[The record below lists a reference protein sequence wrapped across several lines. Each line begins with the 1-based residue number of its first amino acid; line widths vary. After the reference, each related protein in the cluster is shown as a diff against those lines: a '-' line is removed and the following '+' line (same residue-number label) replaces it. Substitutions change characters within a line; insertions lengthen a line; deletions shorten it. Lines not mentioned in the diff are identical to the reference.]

1 MSVDPV
7 FVDPVFVD
15 PLYAIPAVVEIDP
28 AEFDAAGSGYP
39 PPSARSAQSRP
50 AGASSPSSQL
60 LGAAA
65 IRVRE
70 ADRQLSEFVQ
80 VKLADRG
87 EPTPLDAQ
95 ASARYAELISASHLA
110 RADFAEALLTE
121 AARPARP
128 ARPAGSHHRSAR
140 RR

>member
-7 FVDPVFVD
+7 FVDP
-15 PLYAIPAVVEIDP
+15 LYVIPAVVEIDP
-28 AEFDAAGSGYP
+28 VEFDAAGSGYP
-39 PPSARSAQSRP
+39 SPSARAAQSRP
-50 AGASSPSSQL
+50 AGASSPPSQL

-65 IRVRE
+65 FRVRE

-80 VKLADRG
+80 IKLAG
-87 EPTPLDAQ
+87 AYEPTGLDAEET
-95 ASARYAELISASHLA
+95 ARYAELVSASHLA

-121 AARPARP
+121 AARPVRP